1 MTFHGWPMNCG
12 GAHYKDVLRLGSPV
26 FDTAYFDYVHEQT
39 FYRSVCEYTFE
50 SSFIRKRNERERHR
64 VRCVNEG
71 YARLREHMPHEDKR
85 LKRHY
90 TTRHAEKYLT
100 YQGEPTGLS

>member
-39 FYRSVCEYTFE
+39 FYRRLSYLPFHGPISVCEYTFE

-85 LKRHY
+85 S
-90 TTRHAEKYLT
+90 EKN
-100 YQGEPTGLS
+100 